1 MGFWIITLLDGLS
14 LAMILFVI
22 AAGLTLI
29 FGLMQIINMAHGSF
43 YLLGGYITFVT
54 AQSTGSYIFA
64 AASAFVL
71 IAVLGAAIQY
81 LCLRSLHKQELPQA
95 LLPGG
100 KCGPVA
106 VERILV
112 DQQLDFMAAFRV
124 DEASLAG
131 AELCGIKLLRRRDVY
146 GEYLL
151 AQ

>member
-1 MGFWIITLLDGLS
+1 MGFWIINLLDGLS

-54 AQSTGSYIFA
+54 AQRTGSYILA

-95 LLPGG
+95 LLTLG
-100 KCGPVA
+100 
-106 VERILV
+106 
-112 DQQLDFMAAFRV
+112 
-124 DEASLAG
+124 
-131 AELCGIKLLRRRDVY
+131 LLFIFAD
-146 GEYLL
+146 L
-151 AQ
+151 